1 MQLIKSKLYISNI
14 VDTIG
19 NKMQDIYLTIVL
31 QTSWN
36 LFSKLEDEKT
46 VIFWRNSVTD
56 TYWIVKTSKFKK
68 FNISNVNIIEWI
80 FPDNIKK

>member
-1 MQLIKSKLYISNI
+1 MQWIKSKLYISNI

-19 NKMQDIYLTIVL
+19 NKMQDIYQAIVL

-36 LFSKLEDEKT
+36 FFSKLEDEKT
-46 VIFWRNSVTD
+46 VIFWRNSITD
-56 TYWIVKTSKFKK
+56 TYWIVKTSIFKK

>member
-1 MQLIKSKLYISNI
+1 MQWIKYELYISNI

-19 NKMQDIYLTIVL
+19 NKMQDIYQAIVL

-36 LFSKLEDEKT
+36 FFSKLEDEKT
-46 VIFWRNSVTD
+46 VIFWRNSITD